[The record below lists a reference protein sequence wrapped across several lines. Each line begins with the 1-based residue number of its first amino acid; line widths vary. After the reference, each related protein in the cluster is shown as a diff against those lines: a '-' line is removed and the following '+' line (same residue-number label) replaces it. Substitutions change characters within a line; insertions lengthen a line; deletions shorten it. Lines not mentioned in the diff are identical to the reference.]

1 NVIILNQN
9 SMKKSIFKLSSKG
22 LLFLFL
28 ATGILTGCGS
38 DDSTPAIPGLEG
50 KTMKFTVTING
61 VIPDDYISFVV
72 AGGAIDTN
80 TIWKVNGTER
90 PNENA
95 ISLND
100 ESFSGSVKTYVIET
114 INPIQA
120 ASLSM
125 QFIPFTN
132 NSITYS
138 YKAEVN
144 GNVVK
149 DEQNVPVTHPSSY
162 SVQYSY

>member
-1 NVIILNQN
+1 
-9 SMKKSIFKLSSKG
+9 
-22 LLFLFL
+22 
-28 ATGILTGCGS
+28 
-38 DDSTPAIPGLEG
+38 
-50 KTMKFTVTING
+50 MKFTITING

-72 AGGAIDTN
+72 AGGAVNTN

-114 INPIQA
+114 TTPIQA

-125 QFIPFTN
+125 QFIPFTY

-138 YKAEVN
+138 YKAEIN

-149 DEQNVPVTHPSSY
+149 DEQNVTVTNPNSY

>member
-1 NVIILNQN
+1 
-9 SMKKSIFKLSSKG
+9 
-22 LLFLFL
+22 
-28 ATGILTGCGS
+28 
-38 DDSTPAIPGLEG
+38 
-50 KTMKFTVTING
+50 MKFTITING

-72 AGGAIDTN
+72 AGGAVNTN

-114 INPIQA
+114 TTPIQA

-138 YKAEVN
+138 YKAEIN

-149 DEQNVPVTHPSSY
+149 DEQNVTVANPNSY

>member
-1 NVIILNQN
+1 
-9 SMKKSIFKLSSKG
+9 MKKKIFKNFIGLCSLTLVTSTFFVNCSS
-22 LLFLFL
+22 
-28 ATGILTGCGS
+28 S
-38 DDSTPAIPGLEG
+38 DDSNPVVPGLES
-50 KTMKFTVTING
+50 KNMKFTITING

-72 AGGAIDTN
+72 AGGAVNTN

-114 INPIQA
+114 TTPIQA

-138 YKAEVN
+138 YKAEIN

-149 DEQNVPVTHPSSY
+149 YEQNVTVANPNSY

>member
-1 NVIILNQN
+1 
-9 SMKKSIFKLSSKG
+9 MKKDIIKWSSKS

-28 ATGILTGCGS
+28 ATGTLTSCGS
-38 DDSTPAIPGLEG
+38 DDTAPVIPGLED
-50 KTMKFTVTING
+50 KTMKFTITING
-61 VIPDDYISFVV
+61 VIPEDYISFVV
-72 AGGAIDTN
+72 AGGAINTN
-80 TIWKVNGTER
+80 NIWKVNGTER

-100 ESFSGSVKTYVIET
+100 ENFSGSVKTYVIET
-114 INPIQA
+114 TTPIPA

-132 NSITYS
+132 NAITYS

-149 DEQNVPVTHPSSY
+149 DEQNIPVSHPSSY
-162 SVQYSY
+162 SVQYTY